1 MRGTAT
7 AKASPDRAEVG
18 ITLTEVKKS
27 SQEALDAVG
36 ERSKAITR
44 LLESARVDAADW
56 RTSGVRV
63 EEEREWRSNR
73 SVHVGYRATATYTVT
88 IRDLTSVNAIVAGAV
103 ADASADVDGPEW
115 VASASNPARLAAYQ
129 QAALDAR
136 VRAQAYADAL
146 GLTLG
151 HVLSIAE
158 PSTEPAMPRPMARA
172 AMMATAAGPEPEP
185 VHVGEIEV
193 DAAVVVTFAL
203 AAPS

>member
-1 MRGTAT
+1 VRGAAT
-7 AKASPDRAEVG
+7 AKASPDRAELG
-18 ITLTEVKKS
+18 ITLTDVKKT
-27 SQEALDAVG
+27 SQDALDAVG

-44 LLESARVDAADW
+44 LLESAGVDAADW

-63 EEEREWRSNR
+63 EEEREWRANR
-73 SVHVGYRATATYTVT
+73 SVHVGYRATASYALT
-88 IRDLTSVNAIVAGAV
+88 IRDLTSVNGIVAGAV
-103 ADASADVDGPEW
+103 ADAAADVNGPDW
-115 VASASNPARLAAYQ
+115 VASASNPARIAAYQ
-129 QAALDAR
+129 QAALDAK

-151 HVLSIAE
+151 GVLSITE
-158 PSTEPAMPRPMARA
+158 PSTEPAMPRPIVRA

-185 VHVGEIEV
+185 VHVGDIEI